1 MNKNKKKILIDFF
14 LIYYYHFFLFN
25 LSQINRIYMNKDVQI
40 SKHPEKDGNLKP
52 NATHR
57 AGFK

>member
-1 MNKNKKKILIDFF
+1 
-14 LIYYYHFFLFN
+14 
-25 LSQINRIYMNKDVQI
+25 MNKDVQI